1 MKLNSFQ
8 YKVGEHITC
17 NKINAIL
24 KNEETKQGISFI
36 TPFEDF
42 DFSQEPTESFNELL
56 KHCKYPEKKKL
67 LSNAVLRILPKAKY
81 SDVVTGDFGLNLPFY
96 CHFTSRIMR
105 YADLTVHRSLAF
117 ALKWEMDDLD
127 FMEDHKAICQINNFW
142 LFCSI

>member
-56 KHCKYPEKKKL
+56 KQQFNKL
-67 LSNAVLRILPKAKY
+67 RQNNNYIKFYYSGGIDSHIL
-81 SDVVTGDFGLNLPFY
+81 
-96 CHFTSRIMR
+96 
-105 YADLTVHRSLAF
+105 
-117 ALKWEMDDLD
+117 LD
-127 FMEDHKAICQINNFW
+127 FCFKKHN
-142 LFCSI
+142 L